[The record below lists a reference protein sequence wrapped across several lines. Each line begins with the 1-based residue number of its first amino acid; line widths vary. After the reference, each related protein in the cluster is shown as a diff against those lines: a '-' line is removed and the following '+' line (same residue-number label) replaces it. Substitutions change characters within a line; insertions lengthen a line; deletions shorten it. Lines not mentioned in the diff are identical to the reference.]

1 MSDGAMTEVSCC
13 VYDLHMP
20 GEAMHQK
27 GADGARRAKKWL
39 DSTTRVQASWTNEDA
54 VHASRLEF
62 KWPSGDKQPF
72 SFDVG
77 GILSGGEYEGHFFVA
92 ECKKYEADS
101 DQGVHFDDF
110 VAKCYLTRR
119 DNSRVA
125 DHFMWITWAPFR
137 VKTWKNLCS
146 ADSIL
151 TGLKVER
158 NLKRALGVE
167 NVADADG
174 QIDLDLAQEVADRM
188 WLLVLSEKQEKL
200 VITPEHRALIVAD
213 QIRNGER

>member
-1 MSDGAMTEVSCC
+1 
-13 VYDLHMP
+13 
-20 GEAMHQK
+20 MHQK

-39 DSTTRVQASWTNEDA
+39 DATTRVQASWTNEDE

-62 KWPSGDKQPF
+62 NWPSGQGQPF

-77 GILSGGEYEGHFFVA
+77 GILSGEEFEGHFFVA
-92 ECKKYEADS
+92 ECKNYKDDS
-101 DQGVHFDDF
+101 DQGKHFDDF

-137 VKTWKNLCS
+137 VTSWKNLCS
-146 ADSIL
+146 VDAIVK
-151 TGLKVER
+151 GLKIDR
-158 NLKRALGVE
+158 NLERALGVGDVTE
-167 NVADADG
+167 ADSK
-174 QIDLDLAQEVADRM
+174 INLDLAREVADRM

-200 VITPEHRALIVAD
+200 VITPDHRALIVAD
-213 QIRNGER
+213 QVRKGER